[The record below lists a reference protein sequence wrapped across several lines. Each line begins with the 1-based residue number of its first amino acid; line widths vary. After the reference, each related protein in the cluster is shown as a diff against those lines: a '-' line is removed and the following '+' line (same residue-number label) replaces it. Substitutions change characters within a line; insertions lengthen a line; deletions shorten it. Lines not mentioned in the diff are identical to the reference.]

1 MRVALNLEQL
11 LHRPPGGIGRY
22 SAELARLLPT
32 SGEAGS
38 ERVEVL
44 AFVARHHAVEV
55 EAAMIGFGLEHV
67 DPARLALPRVVL
79 YDLWNDLGAGD
90 LRHLSRRLRAFDVV
104 HAPSLAVPPRS
115 GAKLVVTVHD
125 AAPILFPATYTR
137 RGRWF
142 HERGFAAA
150 ARRADLVIAPT
161 SVAADEVAGCTPIPR
176 DRIEVVPHGVVQR
189 EVGDGLVA
197 STRSTL
203 AVGESPYVLWVGT
216 LEPRKNVGVLVE
228 GFRRMVER
236 EDLPHRLIIVGP
248 RGWLGAAEAL
258 QEPARAL
265 GKRIHFTGP
274 VRADRLLALFR
285 GADLVAL
292 PSVHEGFGLP
302 VIEAMSQATPVMC
315 ADIPVLHEVAGD
327 AAVFVDPHDPDAWAK
342 ELTVLLRDESAR
354 RELGEAGRVRASGYT
369 WERCAERTRELYRK
383 VLDT

>member
-1 MRVALNLEQL
+1 M
-11 LHRPPGGIGRY
+11 
-22 SAELARLLPT
+22 SLLPYL
-32 SGEAGS
+32 
-38 ERVEVL
+38 ERV
-44 AFVARHHAVEV
+44 
-55 EAAMIGFGLEHV
+55 
-67 DPARLALPRVVL
+67 
-79 YDLWNDLGAGD
+79 
-90 LRHLSRRLRAFDVV
+90 
-104 HAPSLAVPPRS
+104 
-115 GAKLVVTVHD
+115 
-125 AAPILFPATYTR
+125 
-137 RGRWF
+137 
-142 HERGFAAA
+142 
-150 ARRADLVIAPT
+150 
-161 SVAADEVAGCTPIPR
+161 
-176 DRIEVVPHGVVQR
+176 
-189 EVGDGLVA
+189 
-197 STRSTL
+197 
-203 AVGESPYVLWVGT
+203 
-216 LEPRKNVGVLVE
+216 
-228 GFRRMVER
+228 VER

-327 AAVFVDPHDPDAWAK
+327 AAVFVDPRDPDAWAK

-369 WERCAERTRELYRK
+369 WERCAERTRELYRR